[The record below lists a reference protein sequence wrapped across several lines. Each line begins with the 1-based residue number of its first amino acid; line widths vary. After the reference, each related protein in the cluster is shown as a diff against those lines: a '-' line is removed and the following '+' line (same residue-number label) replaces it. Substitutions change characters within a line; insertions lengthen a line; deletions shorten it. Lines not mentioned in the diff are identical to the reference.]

1 MTSSFPTT
9 PALYLHII
17 LRLPAFF
24 KRKGERTAREM
35 KKITR
40 TMQEKPS
47 RRQGREGS
55 TVRFCGNQVVLTP
68 SLSNTKNTSP
78 KISPTMAL
86 KAIPVMETSPI

>member
-35 KKITR
+35 KKITGKCKK
-40 TMQEKPS
+40 KPPAG
-47 RRQGREGS
+47 RGGRE
-55 TVRFCGNQVVLTP
+55 VPFDFV
-68 SLSNTKNTSP
+68 
-78 KISPTMAL
+78 
-86 KAIPVMETSPI
+86 AIRWC